1 MQFMKVTTYNRSDPN
16 PFNNLTFSNGMKY
29 SSSYRQ
35 RSREEPDDELF
46 CNPLS
51 CSHGDPDLDFTPKPI
66 TSLVSEIPPS
76 STSSNNPSKNVS
88 SLKANKTIVTMQ
100 QVAPFGWR
108 KRPPLLE
115 RRQSK
120 SAYVPNVESGSLKA
134 TTSRPQSHNTG
145 CSVHNIQLSDTTSLR
160 ARNSGLK
167 MSTRSPALSQPVTA
181 QANNKLFRLSLRS
194 KITSK

>member
-16 PFNNLTFSNGMKY
+16 PFNNLAFSKGMKY
-29 SSSYRQ
+29 SSSHRQ

-51 CSHGDPDLDFTPKPI
+51 CSHGNPDLDFTPKPI
-66 TSLVSEIPPS
+66 SSLVSELPPS
-76 STSSNNPSKNVS
+76 STCLNNPSKKVS
-88 SLKANKTIVTMQ
+88 SLKPNKTIVTMQ
-100 QVAPFGWR
+100 QVTPFGWR

-120 SAYVPNVESGSLKA
+120 SAYMSNVESGSLKA

-145 CSVHNIQLSDTTSLR
+145 CSVHNIQLTNTTTLK
-160 ARNSGLK
+160 ARNSGMK
-167 MSTRSPALSQPVTA
+167 MSAGSPTLAQSVTA